1 MPITTRVKLHN
12 ERVIWPAQR
21 SYEQVLSLK
30 AQTIPAV
37 WETTYQSDP
46 VAAGGTIFKREW
58 WHANRFDIT
67 DMALQRQCVARWISW
82 DTALKDKEAN
92 AYTSYMVG
100 ELLPD
105 YRVMLRRGWRD
116 RLGFADLPREIE
128 QTARA
133 FNEDHK
139 LRAVIIEDK
148 ASGISAHQ
156 TLMASSEQWLS
167 SILVA
172 FQPSGDKD
180 QRANQGAVWCR
191 NGCVLIPHPSPEA
204 PWLHDF
210 ETELFSFPGSAFKD
224 QVDAFSQLIIYIENL
239 LAEGWRAGLVL

>member
-1 MPITTRVKLHN
+1 MPRGRGLGIFPDGKPRRK
-12 ERVIWPAQR
+12 EPPAGEPQVSQR
-21 SYEQVLSLK
+21 GDS
-30 AQTIPAV
+30 
-37 WETTYQSDP
+37 
-46 VAAGGTIFKREW
+46 
-58 WHANRFDIT
+58 
-67 DMALQRQCVARWISW
+67 
-82 DTALKDKEAN
+82 
-92 AYTSYMVG
+92 
-100 ELLPD
+100 
-105 YRVMLRRGWRD
+105 
-116 RLGFADLPREIE
+116 PREIE

-239 LAEGWRAGLVL
+239 LAEGWRARQNQGGNTL